1 VGAADRGLAPY
12 LMRVVDA
19 HVHLWDPGRLRYR
32 WLDGTELDRLIDAS
46 SLLAASGTVT
56 DFVVVQAD
64 CADSQGM
71 AEVGWL
77 VEQSA
82 QLPGLR
88 GIVAFAP
95 LERGAEV
102 RDYFGALRAIPSVVG
117 VRRLIQDEGPGFA
130 LADRFL
136 DGVAALGDFEFTF
149 DVCVRSSQLGEVI
162 ELVRRTPDV
171 QFVLDHLG
179 KPRIGADPSRW
190 RLQIAELAARRNVVC
205 KLSGLMTEIVSGPTG
220 VAAVEPYLAH
230 ALAEFG
236 PDRCLFGSDWPVMT
250 TAASYLE
257 WLDLVISL
265 VPGEDER
272 RAVLAGTAER
282 VYNLSSA
289 TGGSWS

>member
-1 VGAADRGLAPY
+1 VGAADGSLAPEQ
-12 LMRVVDA
+12 MRVVDA
-19 HVHLWDPGRLRYR
+19 HVHLWDPRQLRYT
-32 WLDGTELDRLIDAS
+32 WLDGTELDRLIDATT
-46 SLLAASGTVT
+46 LRAASGTVT

-64 CADSQGM
+64 CADTQGL
-71 AEVGWL
+71 AEVEWL

-102 RDYFGALRAIPSVVG
+102 RDHLGALRAIPSVVG
-117 VRRLIQDEGPGFA
+117 VRRLIQDERPGFA
-130 LADRFL
+130 VAERFL
-136 DGVAALGDFEFTF
+136 NGVAALADFELTF
-149 DVCVRSSQLGEVI
+149 DVCVRSSQLDEVI

-171 QFVLDHLG
+171 QFVLDHVG

-190 RLQIAELAARRNVVC
+190 QLQIAELAARRNIVC

-220 VAAVEPYLAH
+220 VEAVEPFLAH

-250 TAASYLE
+250 LAAAYSD
-257 WLDLVISL
+257 WLDLVVSL

-272 RAVLAGTAER
+272 RAVMAGTAER
-282 VYNLSSA
+282 VYEISASA
-289 TGGSWS
+289 TGR

>member
-1 VGAADRGLAPY
+1 
-12 LMRVVDA
+12 MRVVDA
-19 HVHLWDPGRLRYR
+19 HVHLWDPGRLRYT

-46 SLLAASGTVT
+46 TLLAASVTVT
-56 DFVVVQAD
+56 DFVVVQAN

-71 AEVGWL
+71 AEVEWL
-77 VEQSA
+77 LEQSA
-82 QLPGLR
+82 LLPGLR

-95 LERGAEV
+95 LEQGTGV
-102 RDYFGALRAIPSVVG
+102 RDHLSALRAIPSVVG
-117 VRRLIQDEGPGFA
+117 VRRLIQDERPGFA
-130 LADRFL
+130 VADRFL
-136 DGVAALGDFEFTF
+136 DGVAALTDFGFTF
-149 DVCVRSSQLGEVI
+149 DVCVRSWQLDEVI

-190 RLQIAELAARRNVVC
+190 RLQIAELAARRNIVC

-220 VAAVEPYLAH
+220 VEAVEPYLAH
-230 ALAEFG
+230 TLAEFG

-250 TAASYLE
+250 LAATYSD
-257 WLDLVISL
+257 WLDFVISL

-282 VYNLSSA
+282 VDNLSSA
-289 TGGSWS
+289 TGGSRS

>member
-1 VGAADRGLAPY
+1 MGADDGGLAPE
-12 LMRVVDA
+12 LMKVVDA
-19 HVHLWDPGRLRYR
+19 HVHLWDPGRLRYM

-64 CADSQGM
+64 CADTQGL
-71 AEVGWL
+71 AEVEWL

-82 QLPGLR
+82 HLPGLR

-102 RDYFGALRAIPSVVG
+102 RDHLRALRAIPLVVG
-117 VRRLIQDEGPGFA
+117 VRRLIQGERPGFA
-130 LADRFL
+130 VADRFL
-136 DGVAALGDFEFTF
+136 EGVAALADFEFTL

-162 ELVRRTPDV
+162 ELIRRTPDV
-171 QFVLDHLG
+171 QFVLDHVG

-190 RLQIAELAARRNVVC
+190 RLQIAELAPRQNIVC

-220 VAAVEPYLAH
+220 VEAVEPFLAH

-250 TAASYLE
+250 TATTYSE
-257 WLDLVISL
+257 WLDLVTSL
-265 VPGEDER
+265 VSREDER

-282 VYNLSSA
+282 VYNLPSA
-289 TGGSWS
+289 TGES

>member
-1 VGAADRGLAPY
+1 
-12 LMRVVDA
+12 MSVVDA
-19 HVHLWDPGRLRYR
+19 HVHIWDPRRLRYT

-46 SLLAASGTVT
+46 TLLAASGPVT

-64 CADSQGM
+64 CADTQGL
-71 AEVGWL
+71 AEVEWL
-77 VEQSA
+77 LEQSG

-102 RDYFGALRAIPSVVG
+102 RDYLAGLRAIPSVVG
-117 VRRLIQDEGPGFA
+117 VRRLIQDERPGFA
-130 LADRFL
+130 VADDFL
-136 DGVAALGDFEFTF
+136 DGVAALADFELTF

-171 QFVLDHLG
+171 QFVLDHVG
-179 KPRIGADPSRW
+179 KPRIGAEPSRW
-190 RLQIAELAARRNVVC
+190 RLQIAELAAQPNIVC
-205 KLSGLMTEIVSGPTG
+205 KLSGLMTEIVSGPPG
-220 VAAVEPYLAH
+220 VEAVEPFLAY

-250 TAASYLE
+250 TAGAYSE

-265 VPGEDER
+265 VPGDDER
-272 RAVLAGTAER
+272 
-282 VYNLSSA
+282 
-289 TGGSWS
+289 

>member
-1 VGAADRGLAPY
+1 
-12 LMRVVDA
+12 MRVVDA
-19 HVHLWDPGRLRYR
+19 HVHLWDPHRLRYT

-46 SLLAASGTVT
+46 TLRAASGTGT

-64 CADSQGM
+64 CADTQGL

-95 LERGAEV
+95 LERGAGV
-102 RDYFGALRAIPSVVG
+102 RDYLGTLRAIPSVVG
-117 VRRLIQDEGPGFA
+117 VRRLIQDERPGFA
-130 LADRFL
+130 VAERFL
-136 DGVAALGDFEFTF
+136 DGVAALADFELTF
-149 DVCVRSSQLGEVI
+149 DVCARSSQLDEVI

-171 QFVLDHLG
+171 QFVLDHVG

-190 RLQIAELAARRNVVC
+190 RLQIVELAARRNIVC

-220 VAAVEPYLAH
+220 VEAAEPYLAH

-250 TAASYLE
+250 LAASYSD
-257 WLDLVISL
+257 WLDLVVSL
-265 VPGEDER
+265 VPGEDDR

-282 VYNLSSA
+282 VYELSASA
-289 TGGSWS
+289 TGGS

>member
-1 VGAADRGLAPY
+1 V
-12 LMRVVDA
+12 RVVDA
-19 HVHLWDPGRLRYR
+19 HVHLWDPHRLRYT

-46 SLLAASGTVT
+46 TLRAASGTVT

-64 CADSQGM
+64 CADTQGL

-77 VEQSA
+77 VEQSG
-82 QLPGLR
+82 QLPGLH

-95 LERGAEV
+95 LERGAGV
-102 RDYFGALRAIPSVVG
+102 RDHLGALRAIPSVVG
-117 VRRLIQDEGPGFA
+117 VRRPIQDERPGFA
-130 LADRFL
+130 VADSFL
-136 DGVAALGDFEFTF
+136 DGVAALVDFELTF
-149 DVCVRSSQLGEVI
+149 DVCVRSSQLDEVI

-171 QFVLDHLG
+171 QFVLDHVG
-179 KPRIGADPSRW
+179 KPRVGADPSLW
-190 RLQIAELAARRNVVC
+190 RLQIAELAARSNIVC

-220 VAAVEPYLAH
+220 VEAVEPYLAH

-250 TAASYLE
+250 LAATYSD
-257 WLDLVISL
+257 WLDLVVSL

-282 VYNLSSA
+282 VYELSASA
-289 TGGSWS
+289 TGGS

>member
-1 VGAADRGLAPY
+1 MGAADGSLAPEP
-12 LMRVVDA
+12 MRVVDA
-19 HVHLWDPGRLRYR
+19 HVHLWDPGWLRYT
-32 WLDGTELDRLIDAS
+32 WLDGTELDRLVDAS
-46 SLLAASGTVT
+46 TLQAASGPVT

-64 CADSQGM
+64 CADTQGL

-77 VEQSA
+77 VEQSG

-95 LERGAEV
+95 LERGAKEV
-102 RDYFGALRAIPSVVG
+102 RDHLSALRDIPSVVG
-117 VRRLIQDEGPGFA
+117 VRRLIQDERPGFA
-130 LADRFL
+130 VADHFL
-136 DGVAALGDFEFTF
+136 DGVAALADFELTF
-149 DVCVRSSQLGEVI
+149 DICVRSSQLDEVI

-171 QFVLDHLG
+171 QFVLDHVG

-190 RLQIAELAARRNVVC
+190 RLQIAELAARRNIVC

-220 VAAVEPYLAH
+220 VEAVEPYLAH

-250 TAASYLE
+250 LAASYSD
-257 WLDLVISL
+257 WLDLVVSL
-265 VPGEDER
+265 VPGEDDR

-282 VYNLSSA
+282 VYGLSASVD
-289 TGGSWS
+289 GE

>member
-1 VGAADRGLAPY
+1 
-12 LMRVVDA
+12 MRVVDA
-19 HVHLWDPGRLRYR
+19 HVHLWDPRWLRYT

-46 SLLAASGTVT
+46 TLRAAAGTVS

-64 CADSQGM
+64 CADAQGL

-88 GIVAFAP
+88 GIVAYAT
-95 LERGAEV
+95 LEQGAGV
-102 RDYFGALRAIPSVVG
+102 RYHLGALRSMPSVVG
-117 VRRLIQDEGPGFA
+117 VRRLIQDQRPGFA
-130 LADRFL
+130 VADHFL
-136 DGVAALGDFEFTF
+136 DGVAALADFELTF
-149 DVCVRSSQLGEVI
+149 DISVRSSQLDDVI

-171 QFVLDHLG
+171 QFVLDHVG

-190 RLQIAELAARRNVVC
+190 RLQIAELAARRNIVC

-220 VAAVEPYLAH
+220 VEAVEPYLAH

-250 TAASYLE
+250 LAASYSD
-257 WLDLVISL
+257 WLDLVVSL
-265 VPGEDER
+265 VPGEDDR

-282 VYNLSSA
+282 VYELSASA
-289 TGGSWS
+289 TGGS